1 MKYHRSVMHHNWETM
16 AVEKIQTRWCC
27 GEYPYLFRGEY
38 SLASDSAE
46 SWADLL
52 GFSTER
58 WEALFSDWCDVELE
72 KFDPS
77 RASELYD
84 SLKYDALHKY
94 VPR

>member
-1 MKYHRSVMHHNWETM
+1 MKYHRSIMHHNWETM

-27 GEYPYLFRGEY
+27 GEYPYLFRGES
-38 SLASDSAE
+38 SLSLERLRYITDS
-46 SWADLL
+46 LRL
-52 GFSTER
+52 FIER

-84 SLKYDALHKY
+84 SLKYDALHK
-94 VPR
+94 